1 MKNPMNLSGKV
12 VIVTGA
18 ASGVGHAVA
27 ALAVELGAKVC
38 AVDLN
43 AAGLEPLVA
52 KAPDQVQAFVGSVT
66 DQAFLAASMRTAID
80 RFGQVDALVN
90 CAGIVRPAMIEN
102 MSLQKWNE
110 ILEVHLTGA
119 FLWLQAVGAHLV
131 ERAKA
136 GEKVGGSIVNIS
148 SDAGRTGSIG
158 QINYATA
165 KAGMFGMT
173 MSAAREWAKFGVR
186 TNTICLGVVET
197 PMTEV
202 VRGERFRD
210 GLLAKVPL
218 GRFAKPEEV
227 APPICFLLSDAAS
240 YVVGQHISIDGGYH
254 MSA

>member
-1 MKNPMNLSGKV
+1 MSNPMSLEGKV

-18 ASGVGHAVA
+18 ARGVGRAVA
-27 ALAVELGAKVC
+27 EMALSLGAKVC
-38 AVDLN
+38 AVDMN
-43 AAGLEPLVA
+43 REGVEAFAAT
-52 KAPDQVQAFVGSVT
+52 APDRAQAFVGSIC
-66 DQAFLAASMRTAID
+66 DPEFLQASMATALA
-80 RFGQVDALVN
+80 RFGQVDGLVN
-90 CAGIVRPAMIEN
+90 CAGIIRPAMIEN
-102 MSLQKWNE
+102 MTLQQWNE

-119 FLWLQAVGAHLV
+119 FLWLQAVGCHLV
-131 ERAKA
+131 ARAKA
-136 GEKVGGSIVNIS
+136 GEAVRGSIINIS
-148 SDAGRTGSIG
+148 SDAGRMGSVG

-202 VRGERFRD
+202 IRGERFRD
-210 GLLAKVPL
+210 GLLAKIPL
-218 GRFAKPEEV
+218 GRFAKPQEV

-240 YVVGQHISIDGGYH
+240 YVVGQHIAIDGGFH

>member
-1 MKNPMNLSGKV
+1 MSNPMSLEGKV

-18 ASGVGHAVA
+18 ARGVGRAVA
-27 ALAVELGAKVC
+27 ELALALGAKVC
-38 AVDLN
+38 AVDMN
-43 AAGLEPLVA
+43 REGVESFACA
-52 KAPDQVQAFVGSVT
+52 APDHAQAFVGSVC
-66 DQAFLAASMRTAID
+66 DPQFVEASMQTAIS
-80 RFGQVDALVN
+80 RFGKVDGLVN
-90 CAGIVRPAMIEN
+90 CAGIIRPAMIEK
-102 MSLQKWNE
+102 MTLQQWNE

-119 FLWLQAVGAHLV
+119 FLWLQAVGGHIV
-131 ERAKA
+131 ERAKG
-136 GEKVGGSIVNIS
+136 GEQTRGSIINIS
-148 SDAGRTGSIG
+148 SDAGRMGSVG

-173 MSAAREWAKFGVR
+173 MSASREWAKFGVR

-202 VRGERFRD
+202 IRGERFRD
-210 GLLAKVPL
+210 GLLAKIPL

-240 YVVGQHISIDGGYH
+240 YVVGQHIAIDGGFH

>member
-1 MKNPMNLSGKV
+1 MNNPMSLEGKV
-12 VIVTGA
+12 IVVTGA
-18 ASGVGHAVA
+18 ARGVGRGVA
-27 ALAVELGAKVC
+27 ELALQLGARVC
-38 AVDLN
+38 AVDMNREGIEEL
-43 AAGLEPLVA
+43 AAS
-52 KAPDQVQAFVGSVT
+52 APDRVQAFTGSVADPAFVNASIT
-66 DQAFLAASMRTAID
+66 QAIA
-80 RFGQVDALVN
+80 RFGQLDGLVN
-90 CAGIVRPAMIEN
+90 CAGIIRPAMIEK
-102 MSLQKWNE
+102 MTLAQWNE

-119 FLWLQAVGAHLV
+119 FLWLQAVGSHIV

-136 GEKVGGSIVNIS
+136 GEATGGSIINIS
-148 SDAGRTGSIG
+148 SDAGRMGSVG

-202 VRGERFRD
+202 IRGERFRD
-210 GLLAKVPL
+210 GLLAKIPL
-218 GRFAKPEEV
+218 GRFAQPSEV

-240 YVVGQHISIDGGYH
+240 YVVGQHIAIDGGFH